1 MIIKAVVIEV
11 NESVGVKTS
20 IGDGTFRA
28 QNLLLL
34 HLELHGWLRLPI
46 FLLFYFFRI
55 LEMPWSKRKD
65 RQGPRLYNF
74 LIEESSCLFVTG
86 KDDFSSR
93 SFDVE
98 QLGGLGK
105 GKSFLLDHLNELY
118 SFLNRSKI
126 TSVEILEYLFLCLE
140 FYALSAIL
148 LLIIF
153 PN

>member
-1 MIIKAVVIEV
+1 MIIKTGAIEV
-11 NESVGVKTS
+11 NEPVGVKTS
-20 IGDGTFRA
+20 KWDGTGRA

-46 FLLFYFFRI
+46 FFLFYFFRM
-55 LEMPWSKRKD
+55 LEMPRSKRKD
-65 RQGPRLYNF
+65 RQGPRLYVF
-74 LIEESSCLFVTG
+74 LLEESPCLFVTRE
-86 KDDFSSR
+86 DDFSGR

-105 GKSFLLDHLNELY
+105 GKTFLLDHLNKLY

>member
-1 MIIKAVVIEV
+1 MIIKAGVIEV
-11 NESVGVKTS
+11 NESVGVKNS
-20 IGDGTFRA
+20 IGDGTGRA

-34 HLELHGWLRLPI
+34 HLELHGWLRLLI

-55 LEMPWSKRKD
+55 LEMSWSKRKD
-65 RQGPRLYNF
+65 RQGPRLYIF
-74 LIEESSCLFVTG
+74 LIEEGSCLFVTG
-86 KDDFSSR
+86 KDDFSGR

-98 QLGGLGK
+98 QLGGLGQ